1 MTLPARAATAKRR
14 TVFHR
19 IVWLVAAVCTSVL
32 AQDYPAKPAKII
44 MPYPPGGQPDI
55 VVRLIAQQ
63 FTTQL
68 GQPFQVEH
76 LPGSGGMVATASL
89 LRQPTDG
96 YTIAYADAGSW
107 AIYPAMNPKV
117 EYDPLKD
124 FAPIGLFAQSG
135 GMFLVVNTSQ
145 SLGTL
150 KDLMTQ
156 AKAKPGSLSYA
167 SAGIGT
173 IHHLIM
179 EDFKA
184 TFGLDILH
192 VPYKGA
198 LQAIPALA
206 SGQVSM
212 AIGAPSSVAS
222 YVKEGRFRVL
232 ATSAKERNPL
242 APDVPTIGEST
253 GRPDFDHT
261 GFMGMVARA
270 GTPRAVID
278 KLSGAMARAIAVPE
292 VATRFTSVGLEPVA
306 DARPE
311 AAMEQMRKD
320 FARYTRI
327 VKTAGIKAE

>member
-1 MTLPARAATAKRR
+1 MNTRAGRAVRAALATIAS
-14 TVFHR
+14 
-19 IVWLVAAVCTSVL
+19 LVVAGMGSVSL
-32 AQDYPAKPAKII
+32 AQEYPAKAVRII

-55 VVRLIAQQ
+55 VLRLLAQQ

-76 LPGSGGMVATASL
+76 LPGSGGMVATTAL
-89 LRQPTDG
+89 LRSAPDG

-117 EYDPLKD
+117 EYDPLRD

-145 SLGTL
+145 SIGTL
-150 KDLMTQ
+150 QELIAQ
-156 AKAKPGSLSYA
+156 ARAKPGSLSYA

-206 SGQVSM
+206 GGQVSM
-212 AIGAPSSVAS
+212 AISAPSSVAS
-222 YVKEGRFRVL
+222 YIKEGRFKVL

-242 APDVPTIGEST
+242 AADVPTIGEAT

-261 GFMGMVARA
+261 GYMGMVART
-270 GTPRAVID
+270 GTPRPVID
-278 KLSGAMARAIAVPE
+278 RVSGALTRALAVPE
-292 VATRFTSVGLEPVA
+292 IAARFTSVGLEPVA

-320 FARYTRI
+320 NARYARI
-327 VKTAGIKAE
+327 VKAAGIKPE

>member
-1 MTLPARAATAKRR
+1 MGRMAAAAIVSMAAAGFFTA
-14 TVFHR
+14 
-19 IVWLVAAVCTSVL
+19 AL
-32 AQDYPAKPAKII
+32 AQEYPVKPVKII

-55 VVRLIAQQ
+55 VLRLIAQQ
-63 FTTQL
+63 FSAQF

-76 LPGSGGMVATASL
+76 LPGSGGIVATNAL
-89 LRQPTDG
+89 LRSPVDG
-96 YTIAYADAGSW
+96 YTLAYADAGSW

-117 EYDPLKD
+117 DYDPLRD

-145 SLGTL
+145 SPGTL
-150 KDLMTQ
+150 QELIAQ
-156 AKAKPGSLSYA
+156 AKARPGSLSYA

-198 LQAIPALA
+198 VQSIPALA

-212 AIGAPSSVAS
+212 AIGAPSSVAG
-222 YVKEGRFRVL
+222 YVKDGRFKVL
-232 ATSAKERNPL
+232 ATTAKERNPL
-242 APDVPTIGEST
+242 AADVPTVGEAT
-253 GRPDFDHT
+253 AKPEFDHT
-261 GFMGMVARA
+261 GFMGMVART
-270 GTPRAVID
+270 GTPRPVID
-278 KLSGAMARAIAVPE
+278 RLSAALAKAIAVPE
-292 VATRFTSVGLEPVA
+292 VAARFTSVGLEPVA

-311 AAMEQMRKD
+311 AALEQMRKD
-320 FARYTRI
+320 FARYARI
-327 VKTAGIKAE
+327 VKAAGIKPE